1 MTKLKRLLSYSG
13 IFLLTMCLAAGFVI
27 LQFLFSNKNSVPEL
41 VVSAEDTTFSQV
53 LNKVMN
59 SDNISADFD
68 VTVSFGGE
76 NLELAGVLE
85 LDLAKILNAGDDI
98 IGALEVS
105 VDCNV
110 LSNGEILPL
119 TIKVKEG
126 MCYTTVA
133 NNQLKFKL
141 TDTMQNVGT
150 ILTLIGVEIPT
161 GDIMADF
168 DMSSLMGLM
177 ENVTTE
183 TTENGYKVL
192 IPLFDYGTAE
202 IIADKEYNITEIN
215 LNELSIE
222 GVVAT
227 VQLEVKTDKENFEIP
242 VLDEEAN
249 GLDVSNLMKF
259 VTAVSNIVSDK
270 QVAGNLTLKTK
281 HFENSFDFGADF
293 NNRNYA
299 YLTSN
304 ILGKELQV
312 LANDDNVYLAFNDFK
327 FKASY
332 GEIMSVVN
340 FVKDYIETLTN
351 VSIEEEVQNQ
361 LDNLNQEN
369 LTISDIFEKLNIV
382 SVDIKGILS
391 ALTFEN
397 DGNTLVF
404 DYKGV
409 KLVVALNEN
418 QLSTIDFSYGDYAI
432 SIDLNGT
439 LQEIEVVDSEYVNY
453 TFYQEIYNR
462 IKTFVSSK
470 KVALKTAVGLGENE
484 YVVDIKADLNK
495 GFDIELKTE
504 ILDYNIKV
512 NVLDNILYLQ
522 LNEQKVS
529 YALKNGENLANI
541 LGGVLKTLDIENL
554 EESAKGEVEKLTQEL
569 GEMLNQLLNITE
581 EQVFEI
587 LSYFALNYINNNQ
600 VDINIDNYKVSFAV
614 ANDNLLDVL
623 VEYKDVKVLVNVSD
637 KDWNFELNKEEY
649 VAVDNINAVVNT
661 VVEIV
666 NNKQATLTGNVTYKT
681 YTLPVTIRFDL
692 SENYVEFNTTVLDQ
706 DILVVVENQDIFVKV
721 GNIKVKTDI
730 SELNDLYNLILDL
743 LEESSVIEKE
753 VVSNTTNDILNSAK
767 VITLVDILKTIKLSS
782 NSESI
787 TVEYEDFIAKL
798 FVDEDKLSEVEVEY
812 GQISANFE
820 IATDIAKTYIDK
832 ENFVPYTHFTEIY
845 ERFYNLTQN
854 KKFEVVVF
862 IELDKTYKVNA
873 KVDLNRES
881 VELKTT
887 ISDYDVNVTLLNNTI
902 YLKVNN
908 QQVSYK
914 LDSIKDLVEIVAVL
928 VGEENINKVETKL
941 TEKIDTLK
949 NMLAEFKNELNSVSE
964 ESIVEILNSF
974 DINNLY
980 NNGVGVAFGDVKLAV
995 SVCEENLLV
1004 ANVNYQ
1010 NNAFEIILSDNDF
1023 DIVVNEAEYVAIDNI
1038 NAVINTII
1046 DILNNKQV
1054 TLSGNL
1060 SYKEI
1065 SLPVTIKI
1073 DFKDEI
1079 YVELKTT
1086 ISNKDVMVVYTG
1098 KEVFVKFDELRF
1110 MAENEDVKNLI
1121 GFVVNVLS
1129 ENGVEVDTQNL
1140 TNLVC
1145 DIENDLKTLTLLDVL
1160 NGFALESSENT
1171 LSVKLDNAELKMEVC
1186 DNALSFVE
1194 VKTKDI
1200 GLNMQVKAT
1209 AEFEN
1214 IVKADYVNYEFYEAI
1229 YNRVEDVI
1237 KNKKATAI
1245 LTLDIDGEVYEV
1257 VAKVDLSN
1265 GTKIQLS
1272 TNIDKFDIQLNL
1284 IDNVLFVKVNEQKL
1298 SYTMPSLDDFKTALA
1313 FVLDNLGVKQEDIT
1327 SIANEMAEK
1336 LNNVASEFANITE
1349 QQIFDILNTI
1359 AINSLTNNKVDV
1371 TYDNIRVCL
1380 TVCQNEVLDLVIK
1393 TGDIEVSF
1401 VADDKEFSFDIVES
1415 EYTNLD
1421 NINAVVGTVVEI
1433 VNNKQVTLT
1442 GNVTYKTLT
1451 LPVTIKADF
1460 NANYVEFNTTV
1471 LEKDICLVYTNDKV
1485 YLTVDDL
1492 KVMATTSEISSLV
1505 NMLIEVLNSNGANIN
1520 VEEITTKANEAT
1532 EKISDTTLT
1541 NISILDI
1548 LKTLKLTNQN
1558 KDNLTVSYND
1568 ITVSLNQTD
1577 GKLDNINFT
1586 MPSIAA
1592 NFDIST
1598 TATKKTF
1605 VDNDYVKVAEIENI
1619 YNKVKAIVDARAMNI
1634 VADVKYGDYEFN
1646 GNISLD
1652 LSDLNDPKLRIYNAY
1667 FNEYKID
1674 ITYIGNTLYA
1684 KINELKV
1691 YLAVDLDNI
1700 QDVLDKVGY
1709 AYNNFTN
1716 SNLDIP
1722 NIKAMID
1729 DYKQMFEDMLNSTED
1744 FDFEDFMDIYNKITL
1759 NSISKFKVD
1768 GVYDNIKL
1776 IAEINGANLVDVNVE
1791 FDDVKANVSIDKK
1804 QTAIYVPDLTDYSNL
1819 NPVVDILGKV
1829 TDTFSTKKFGL
1840 STTIEVMG
1848 EKISITGY
1856 ADLSDFENGPK
1867 VFATATIAN
1876 TPVYITYFE
1885 EVFYFEAKGLKMSA
1899 TLSELQQ
1906 LFEVDI
1912 KKFIET
1918 TLDETLKGI
1927 ENDLN
1932 AMLESLDILDSVV
1945 KEENGLTLCTSMG
1958 LDLTFVESASKIETI
1973 VVDYDDI
1980 GLNATLNVLGYT
1992 GTISKPSGE
2001 FTVYKNGIKLMNT
2014 FIDFVTNETF
2024 NVAISG
2030 TAASEALDFVF
2041 DIKQKDAYITSINAK
2056 GSIGTGTN
2064 LQIGYLGEEK
2074 YILVNGNKVYDYTE
2088 EQAQTNTVYTNPSFV
2103 FVDYNGLKIKLD
2115 TLLIDKII
2123 GFVTGLFNI
2132 DLSVVYDLLNVNIPS
2147 YDMEVMQGL
2156 VTGYDTEVKLPV
2168 DENSGLEE
2176 TLNLLESINLS
2187 MDGTILTVSLT
2198 DGGKAIVKTEVVD
2211 GVTRIA
2217 TLELVDVA
2225 MGEDKINLLI
2235 DFYCELPSDMS
2246 SIPSRDDAAYMDLST
2261 IGNFMEVVVNTANLK
2276 RFKLQGEALINLGS
2290 YKFESIDVF
2299 ADIDLVKTVR
2309 SDGSYVWKPYIV
2321 VWLKGLPDS
2330 TTTLSGILLEDA
2342 VTSNNGKNHQ
2352 AVLYIVDNDIYI
2364 YRRIDKS
2371 KSVMTGFLKWET
2383 QYFSEVLE
2391 QKKMSFD
2398 DLSTTAGVVELLDS
2412 IVGLSSM
2419 LDGIVKSAFENV
2431 SAPSDYS
2438 PEKIFYNTYDSSS
2451 NTYTRSYT
2459 YDGKYHIL
2467 LNGTYLM
2474 QNTSIK
2480 NLSADISTT
2489 TRSDGKVCLSAL
2501 DFTLDA
2507 GVLVNL
2513 QGMQLV
2519 DSLNHSSYAGINNA
2533 LNSEILQ
2540 LEKGQTSFETYF
2552 YGLTA

>member
-105 VDCNV
+105 VDCTV

-168 DMSSLMGLM
+168 DMSNLMGLM

-183 TTENGYKVL
+183 TTENGYKIL

-227 VQLEVKTDKENFEIP
+227 VQLKVETDKENFEIP

-281 HFENSFDFGADF
+281 HFENSFDFGANF

-382 SVDIKGILS
+382 SVDVKDILS

-409 KLVVALNEN
+409 KLVFALNEN

-470 KVALKTAVGLGENE
+470 KVALKTAVVLGENE
-484 YVVDIKADLNK
+484 YVVDIKTDLNK

-529 YALKNGENLANI
+529 YALKSGENLANI

-554 EESAKGEVEKLTQEL
+554 EENAKGEVEKLTQEL

-600 VDINIDNYKVSFAV
+600 VDTNIDNYKVSFAV

-649 VAVDNINAVVNT
+649 VAVDNINSVVN
-661 VVEIV
+661 
-666 NNKQATLTGNVTYKT
+666 
-681 YTLPVTIRFDL
+681 
-692 SENYVEFNTTVLDQ
+692 
-706 DILVVVENQDIFVKV
+706 
-721 GNIKVKTDI
+721 
-730 SELNDLYNLILDL
+730 
-743 LEESSVIEKE
+743 
-753 VVSNTTNDILNSAK
+753 
-767 VITLVDILKTIKLSS
+767 
-782 NSESI
+782 
-787 TVEYEDFIAKL
+787 
-798 FVDEDKLSEVEVEY
+798 
-812 GQISANFE
+812 
-820 IATDIAKTYIDK
+820 
-832 ENFVPYTHFTEIY
+832 
-845 ERFYNLTQN
+845 
-854 KKFEVVVF
+854 
-862 IELDKTYKVNA
+862 
-873 KVDLNRES
+873 
-881 VELKTT
+881 
-887 ISDYDVNVTLLNNTI
+887 
-902 YLKVNN
+902 
-908 QQVSYK
+908 
-914 LDSIKDLVEIVAVL
+914 
-928 VGEENINKVETKL
+928 
-941 TEKIDTLK
+941 
-949 NMLAEFKNELNSVSE
+949 
-964 ESIVEILNSF
+964 
-974 DINNLY
+974 
-980 NNGVGVAFGDVKLAV
+980 
-995 SVCEENLLV
+995 
-1004 ANVNYQ
+1004 
-1010 NNAFEIILSDNDF
+1010 
-1023 DIVVNEAEYVAIDNI
+1023 
-1038 NAVINTII
+1038 
-1046 DILNNKQV
+1046 
-1054 TLSGNL
+1054 
-1060 SYKEI
+1060 
-1065 SLPVTIKI
+1065 
-1073 DFKDEI
+1073 
-1079 YVELKTT
+1079 
-1086 ISNKDVMVVYTG
+1086 
-1098 KEVFVKFDELRF
+1098 
-1110 MAENEDVKNLI
+1110 
-1121 GFVVNVLS
+1121 
-1129 ENGVEVDTQNL
+1129 
-1140 TNLVC
+1140 
-1145 DIENDLKTLTLLDVL
+1145 
-1160 NGFALESSENT
+1160 
-1171 LSVKLDNAELKMEVC
+1171 
-1186 DNALSFVE
+1186 
-1194 VKTKDI
+1194 
-1200 GLNMQVKAT
+1200 
-1209 AEFEN
+1209 
-1214 IVKADYVNYEFYEAI
+1214 
-1229 YNRVEDVI
+1229 
-1237 KNKKATAI
+1237 
-1245 LTLDIDGEVYEV
+1245 
-1257 VAKVDLSN
+1257 
-1265 GTKIQLS
+1265 
-1272 TNIDKFDIQLNL
+1272 
-1284 IDNVLFVKVNEQKL
+1284 
-1298 SYTMPSLDDFKTALA
+1298 
-1313 FVLDNLGVKQEDIT
+1313 
-1327 SIANEMAEK
+1327 
-1336 LNNVASEFANITE
+1336 
-1349 QQIFDILNTI
+1349 
-1359 AINSLTNNKVDV
+1359 
-1371 TYDNIRVCL
+1371 
-1380 TVCQNEVLDLVIK
+1380 
-1393 TGDIEVSF
+1393 
-1401 VADDKEFSFDIVES
+1401 
-1415 EYTNLD
+1415 
-1421 NINAVVGTVVEI
+1421 TVVEI

-1520 VEEITTKANEAT
+1520 VEEITTKVNEAT

-1568 ITVSLNQTD
+1568 VTVSLNQTD
-1577 GKLDNINFT
+1577 GKLGNINFT
-1586 MPSIAA
+1586 MPSVVA

-1634 VADVKYGDYEFN
+1634 VADVKYGDYEFK
-1646 GNISLD
+1646 GSISLD

-1667 FNEYKID
+1667 FNEYKVD

-1729 DYKQMFEDMLNSTED
+1729 DYKQMFEDILNSTED

-1927 ENDLN
+1927 ENDIS

-2115 TLLIDKII
+2115 TLLVDKII

-2261 IGNFMEVVVNTANLK
+2261 IGNFLETLVDTVNFKRYKIQGVATIVLGDSATLTA
-2276 RFKLQGEALINLGS
+2276 
-2290 YKFESIDVF
+2290 IDVF
-2299 ADIDLVKTVR
+2299 ADIQLIKTEK
-2309 SDGSYVWKPYIV
+2309 SDGTYVWKPYIV
-2321 VWLKGLPDS
+2321 AWLKNLPDS
-2330 TTTLSGILLEDA
+2330 
-2342 VTSNNGKNHQ
+2342 N
-2352 AVLYIVDNDIYI
+2352 
-2364 YRRIDKS
+2364 
-2371 KSVMTGFLKWET
+2371 
-2383 QYFSEVLE
+2383 
-2391 QKKMSFD
+2391 
-2398 DLSTTAGVVELLDS
+2398 
-2412 IVGLSSM
+2412 
-2419 LDGIVKSAFENV
+2419 DGIVSSIAIEKAARENDATNHQTRLYIDSNGIYVYRTVYKYVKVQTGKNWLGLPTYENV
-2431 SAPSDYS
+2431 YGTHVLSKKKFGFDAFSSTDGMVDFMNTVIGLSNTMEWVIETAFKNPTTPNDYS
-2438 PEKIFYNTYDSSS
+2438 PEKMFYNDVA
-2451 NTYTRSYT
+2451 NNKRSYV
-2459 YDGKYHIL
+2459 YNGRYNLLFNGKYL
-2467 LNGTYLM
+2467 LNNTAIGDLSVDIGTEVMGDGNDYL
-2474 QNTSIK
+2474 
-2480 NLSADISTT
+2480 A
-2489 TRSDGKVCLSAL
+2489 
-2501 DFTLDA
+2501 
-2507 GVLVNL
+2507 
-2513 QGMQLV
+2513 
-2519 DSLNHSSYAGINNA
+2519 SLNFTMNASIVNIKLSDTRLIDYISHSSYPTINADIGNELA
-2533 LNSEILQ
+2533 Q
-2540 LEKGQTSFETYF
+2540 LKNGTTSFEAYF
-2552 YGLTA
+2552 NALAS